1 MAGSKSNGKRPL
13 DGLVPEE
20 LAAGHGLLFTCGGV
34 PKDRADEALGAD
46 VVRDLTARGLA
57 HVAPH
62 TPTTAASFQAVSPD
76 LALLTLLAELQA
88 RTAQDHDLIMKCLER
103 LREILPG
110 PARGGSEDPRHVAR
124 ILTDKE
130 EILALSMDL
139 IHSPNR
145 DWMTLETATTDM
157 PITEDCGIAIP
168 LAHRGKVHCRAIY
181 DQAAIE
187 HPIFLK
193 NIERSVAEGE
203 EARVAKVVPM
213 KMQLADV
220 FAALLPLSPTASGG
234 ALLIRGSDVPILHA
248 LRDYFELKWA
258 SATRFGNSQPP
269 PDCPLT
275 KEQLQILRLMATGL
289 TDGAITHRLDISES
303 TMSRHVTAIL
313 KQLNV
318 PTKSRFVAG
327 AIAHQRGWIS
337 DPEGAQ

>member
-1 MAGSKSNGKRPL
+1 VLRVTMHLINS
-13 DGLVPEE
+13 
-20 LAAGHGLLFTCGGV
+20 
-34 PKDRADEALGAD
+34 
-46 VVRDLTARGLA
+46 A
-57 HVAPH
+57 H
-62 TPTTAASFQAVSPD
+62 
-76 LALLTLLAELQA
+76 
-88 RTAQDHDLIMKCLER
+88 
-103 LREILPG
+103 
-110 PARGGSEDPRHVAR
+110 
-124 ILTDKE
+124 
-130 EILALSMDL
+130 
-139 IHSPNR
+139 R
-145 DWMTLETATTDM
+145 DWMTLETHETDM
-157 PITEDCGIAIP
+157 PLTDDYSVDDP
-168 LAHRGKVHCRAIY
+168 LALQQQVRIRSIY
-181 DQAAIE
+181 DSALTE
-187 HPIFLK
+187 HPVASRC
-193 NIERSVAEGE
+193 IERFVAAGE
-203 EARVAKVVPM
+203 EARILPVVPM